1 MVHTKGVSSSIIRAQ
16 LTTQKLH
23 TMATFTKLPSGKWRA
38 QVRKGGMYRGETF
51 TLKRDAQAWA
61 QQIEVQAEHIVASG
75 YQPVPENYTV
85 GDLID
90 GYALEC
96 NMGGRTKQ
104 ATHAMLKRELGS
116 VRQKRLN
123 SVHLRDLIDVRLK
136 AGAGG
141 VTVAADLSFFEAILK
156 WGKHSRRMDLPTDL
170 ARDARRDLSA
180 RKVSPRSAERDREPT
195 TAELELLYAF
205 WKSNNRQKIPMAT
218 LCAFALASAMRQDE
232 ICSILLEDV
241 NQERRT
247 VVIRDRKDPRRKE
260 GNHQTVPLL
269 PAAWAV
275 VQPFITGRTEGRVFP
290 FQASSVSTAFTR
302 ACTKLGII
310 DLHFHDLRHK
320 ATSDLFRTGLS
331 IPQVALLTGHK
342 TWTQLKRHTHTKPED
357 VHAAMSILRKAETRA
372 P

>member
-1 MVHTKGVSSSIIRAQ
+1 
-16 LTTQKLH
+16 
-23 TMATFTKLPSGKWRA
+23 MATFTKLPSGKWRA

-75 YQPVPENYTV
+75 YQPVPEQYSV

-96 NMGGRTKQ
+96 NMGGKTKQ

-116 VRQKRLN
+116 VPLKRLN
-123 SVHLRDLIDVRLK
+123 SINLRDFIDRRQQ

-141 VTVAADLSFFEAILK
+141 VTIAADLSFFGAILK

-180 RKVSPRSAERDREPT
+180 RKVSTRSVERDREPT
-195 TAELELLYAF
+195 PTELEHLYAY
-205 WKSNNRQKIPMAT
+205 WRDNKRQTIPMAT
-218 LCAFALASAMRQDE
+218 ICTFALATAMRQEE
-232 ICSILLEDV
+232 ICSIEIEDV
-241 NQERRT
+241 NVEKRT
-247 VVIRDRKDPRRKE
+247 VIIRDRKDPRKKE

-269 PAAWAV
+269 PAAWAIV
-275 VQPFITGRTEGRVFP
+275 EPILASREVGRIFP
-290 FQASSVSTAFTR
+290 YQAASVSTAFTR
-302 ACTKLGII
+302 ACSKLGID

-320 ATSDLFRTGLS
+320 ATSDLFRSGLS

-342 TWTQLKRHTHTKPED
+342 TWTQLKRYTHTKAED
-357 VHAAMSILRKAETRA
+357 VHAAITALNKTEVKTA
-372 P
+372 